1 MALTTVER
9 VRELMG
15 IDDED
20 APFLFRL
27 HNELD
32 PEAALEARIQRD
44 IDVMSA
50 WLRLRAPD
58 DYDSGDPDT
67 DTMFAEAEA
76 WLTIRQLSE
85 TLKQRK
91 VAGTHTPY
99 DMEDSDRWQALIDVE
114 IPAHIQ
120 QFIDGFL
127 VVDTPGGDTWSA
139 PAVAFSGPVDR
150 SQVQT
155 VESDYDDIIADS
167 LGIKRP
173 EPRFPM

>member
-1 MALTTVER
+1 MALTTVAR

-15 IDDED
+15 VDDDD
-20 APFLFRL
+20 AFFLFRL
-27 HNELD
+27 ENEVD

-91 VAGTHTPY
+91 IHGTHSPY
-99 DMEDSDRWQALIDVE
+99 DMEDSDRWQQLIDVE
-114 IPAHIQ
+114 LPAHIQ

-127 VVDTPGGDTWSA
+127 VVDPAGDATTQG
-139 PAVAFSGPVDR
+139 PAFAFSGPVDR

-155 VESDYDDIIADS
+155 VDSDYDDIIADS
-167 LGIKRP
+167 LGLKRP
-173 EPRFPM
+173 EARFPV